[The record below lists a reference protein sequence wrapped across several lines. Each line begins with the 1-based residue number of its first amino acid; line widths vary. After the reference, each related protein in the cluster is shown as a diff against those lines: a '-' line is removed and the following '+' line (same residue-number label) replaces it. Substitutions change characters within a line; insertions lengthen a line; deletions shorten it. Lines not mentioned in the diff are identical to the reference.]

1 MVERSERGDEGGP
14 GGEPEA
20 IGQCTECGE
29 VYAVQHEDGDLRPI
43 GTDGVCECG
52 NDVFESV
59 TEL

>member
-1 MVERSERGDEGGP
+1 MGERSEHSDEGGR

-29 VYAVQHEDGDLRPI
+29 VYAAQRENGELRPV

-52 NDVFESV
+52 NDVFETV
-59 TEL
+59 DGQ

>member
-1 MVERSERGDEGGP
+1 MGGGSERGAEGGP

-29 VYAVQHEDGDLRPI
+29 VYAVQHEDSDLRPI

-52 NDVFESV
+52 SDAFESV
-59 TEL
+59 AEQ